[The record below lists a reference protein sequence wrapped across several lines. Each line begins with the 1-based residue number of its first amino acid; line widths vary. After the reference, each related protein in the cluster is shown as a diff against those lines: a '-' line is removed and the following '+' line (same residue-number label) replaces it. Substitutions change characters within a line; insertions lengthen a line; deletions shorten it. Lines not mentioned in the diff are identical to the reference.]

1 MINLKNKK
9 IVIIILIIIILSVC
23 GIWGYTVLCKMNP
36 ITVTEISMLQV
47 KFSIE
52 SDKYMV
58 VLGNED
64 EVKSDI
70 QESSESKTGSKNNSN
85 SSSPSNKKSTS
96 KSSSKKSSG
105 SGANVSKASYT
116 PKIQIP
122 RTKVNLVIYSDMS
135 VKNMEKGVVILSSDN
150 GLNQSGNTVISGHNY
165 VNGRLFSNN
174 HKIQEGDLIYITD
187 SSGQKI
193 TYSVY
198 SKYYTTPNDANYMER
213 DTGGVRE
220 ISLTTCTPDS
230 SQRIIVLAREI

>member
-1 MINLKNKK
+1 MRNLKNKK
-9 IVIIILIIIILSVC
+9 IVIIILIILILSIFGVC
-23 GIWGYTVLCKMNP
+23 GYTALCRMNP

-47 KFSIE
+47 NFSIE
-52 SDKYMV
+52 SDTYMV
-58 VLGNED
+58 VLPNED
-64 EVKSDI
+64 ENEQEGDNNNKSGT
-70 QESSESKTGSKNNSN
+70 QNN
-85 SSSPSNKKSTS
+85 SSSSSTTNKKSN
-96 KSSSKKSSG
+96 SSSKKSSG
-105 SGANVSKASYT
+105 TKTTVSNATYT
-116 PKIQIP
+116 PRIQIP

-135 VKNMEKGVVILSSDN
+135 VKNMEKGVAILSSDN
-150 GLNQSGNTVISGHNY
+150 GLNQPGNTIISGHNY

-174 HKIQEGDLIYITD
+174 HKIQEGDLIYVTD

-213 DTGGVRE
+213 DTGGARE